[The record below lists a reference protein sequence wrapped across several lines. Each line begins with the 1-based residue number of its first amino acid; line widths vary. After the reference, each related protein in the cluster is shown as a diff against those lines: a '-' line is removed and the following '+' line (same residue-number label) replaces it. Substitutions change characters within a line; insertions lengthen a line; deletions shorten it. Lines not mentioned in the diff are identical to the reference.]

1 MCAKKVL
8 IILLLSFTCIFGD
21 TNTQVEDTRVDYTT
35 VNVNEITR
43 ISVNHEG
50 GSIGI
55 VINKVHYLYYV
66 NSFFKPLQV
75 IAISSVLNDLRSA
88 KKITITHKK
97 YGLHRKV
104 TNLLMFY

>member
-1 MCAKKVL
+1 MHVKRVL

-21 TNTQVEDTRVDYTT
+21 TNTQVSNKKVEFTK
-35 VNVNEITR
+35 VNADQITS
-43 ISVNHEG
+43 ISVNHEK
-50 GSIGI
+50 GSISI
-55 VINKVHYLYYV
+55 VIDEVYYLYYI

-88 KKITITHKK
+88 KKITINHEK